1 MEQAK
6 FYGDIAE
13 GPASG
18 NAYWIETDDGVRVRV
33 GTYDSEAKAKGTILL
48 MLGRFGYVER
58 YGRVAKTFAEKGYST
73 AIIDWRSQG
82 LSDRM
87 APDPQAGHIVSFS
100 DYQKDVAAFLKAAE
114 ELQLPKPYF
123 LVGVSMGACIGFRA
137 MLDGLPVAASAFISP
152 MFGIKMSTIQRIAA
166 WPLSWAFQKLGM
178 GQKYV
183 PGESGAIYVLET
195 PFENNNLTHNN
206 AMYDYWVKQAQAAP
220 ELQIG
225 GPTMSWLH
233 EALAECRRLSTVPSP
248 NVPCITFCG
257 ELDQLVDNASIKRRM
272 EKWPNAEFS
281 MIRNAKHDV
290 LTETPE
296 VGGDVMIQI
305 FDFFA
310 RADSAAKR

>member
-33 GTYDSEAKAKGTILL
+33 GTYDSEAEAKGTILL

-233 EALAECRRLSTVPSP
+233 EALAECRRLSTVL
-248 NVPCITFCG
+248 G
-257 ELDQLVDNASIKRRM
+257 
-272 EKWPNAEFS
+272 
-281 MIRNAKHDV
+281 
-290 LTETPE
+290 
-296 VGGDVMIQI
+296 
-305 FDFFA
+305 
-310 RADSAAKR
+310 